1 MSAQSRATGRQA
13 DRTSI
18 LEGESSGPSYGA
30 AEPEGGSRQSVVLPD
45 GVTSRQFAVETD
57 AERHL
62 LGPPDRPRLDR
73 KETAFRV

>member
-18 LEGESSGPSYGA
+18 LEGESSGPSYG
-30 AEPEGGSRQSVVLPD
+30 PEGGSRQSVVLPD